1 MFGSATLW
9 AVLLLRKQ
17 IYENRLHLR
26 PKRVYNLLSI
36 EVDTFSG
43 PKFYEKRDF
52 QYEKYVSKQCT
63 LQTIYR

>member
-17 IYENRLHLR
+17 IYENRLPLR
-26 PKRVYNLLSI
+26 PNRLNNLLSI

-43 PKFYEKRDF
+43 PKFYEKGDF

-63 LQTIYR
+63 LKTIHR